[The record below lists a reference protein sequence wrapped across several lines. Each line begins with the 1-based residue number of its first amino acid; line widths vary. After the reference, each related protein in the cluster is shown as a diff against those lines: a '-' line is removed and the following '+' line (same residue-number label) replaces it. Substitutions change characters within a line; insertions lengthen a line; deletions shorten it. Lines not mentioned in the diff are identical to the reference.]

1 MSASPR
7 LVVANGP
14 NLNTLG
20 TREPEIYGLQ
30 TLADIQA
37 LVDAKA
43 QEMGWEVTFF
53 QTNHEGEMIDRLQR
67 DAPSSRG
74 VVINPGAW
82 GHYSHALG
90 DCLRSLSVPVVEVHL
105 SNLFARASRDPIRSL
120 NVTAGAARGYICGLG
135 ARGYLL
141 AMEYLS
147 DLDE

>member
-1 MSASPR
+1 MSTSPH

-43 QEMGWEVTFF
+43 QEMGWEVSFF
-53 QTNHEGEMIDRLQR
+53 QTNHEGDMIDRLQ
-67 DAPSSRG
+67 DEAPQSKG
-74 VVINPGAW
+74 VIINPGAW
-82 GHYSHALG
+82 VHTSHALA
-90 DCLRSLSVPVVEVHL
+90 DCLRSLTVPVVEVHL
-105 SNLFARASRDPIRSL
+105 SNLFARAAREPFRGV

>member
-1 MSASPR
+1 MSTSTR
-7 LVVANGP
+7 IVVANGP

-20 TREPEIYGLQ
+20 TREPDVYGTQ

-43 QEMGWEVTFF
+43 QEMGWEVSFF

-67 DAPSSRG
+67 EAPASAG
-74 VVINPGAW
+74 VIVNPGAW
-82 GHYSHALG
+82 VHYSHALA
-90 DCLRSLSVPVVEVHL
+90 DCLRALSVPVVEVHL
-105 SNLFARASRDPIRSL
+105 SNLFARATREPFRGV

-135 ARGYLL
+135 GRGYLL

>member
-1 MSASPR
+1 VSTR

-20 TREPEIYGLQ
+20 TREPEIYGPQ

-43 QEMGWEVTFF
+43 EEMGWEVTFF

-67 DAPSSRG
+67 EAPGSAG
-74 VVINPGAW
+74 VIVNPGAW
-82 GHYSHALG
+82 VHYSHALA
-90 DCLRSLSVPVVEVHL
+90 DCLRALSVPVVEVHL
-105 SNLFARASRDPIRSL
+105 SNLFARAAREQFRGV

-135 ARGYLL
+135 SRGYLL